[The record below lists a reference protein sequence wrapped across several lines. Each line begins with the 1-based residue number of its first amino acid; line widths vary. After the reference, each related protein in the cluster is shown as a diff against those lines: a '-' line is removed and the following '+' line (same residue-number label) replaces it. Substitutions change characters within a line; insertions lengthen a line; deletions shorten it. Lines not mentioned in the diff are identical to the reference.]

1 MLPDDP
7 ELYARFEEH
16 FRNNFFWKI
25 IEQKENFIAQKEN
38 RPNAQDNMPT
48 KKELVALKQ
57 KITDLQANYSL
68 ATATEE

>member
-1 MLPDDP
+1 
-7 ELYARFEEH
+7 
-16 FRNNFFWKI
+16 
-25 IEQKENFIAQKEN
+25 
-38 RPNAQDNMPT
+38 MPT